1 MTTPGGQ
8 GDLAAELC
16 GITKRFGD
24 LVANDA
30 VDLALSRGAVHALLG
45 ENGAGKTTLMR
56 ILYGL
61 TGADSGSIKVDGTAV
76 RIHSPRDAI
85 AAGIGMVT
93 QHFSLVQP
101 MSVTENVILGRASGM
116 RLDLAAARA
125 SVEGAADRFGITVRP
140 DAIVA
145 DLSVGEQ
152 QRVEIVKALARD
164 CRVLILDEPTAVLVP
179 QEVEALF
186 GTLRRL
192 IAEGLSVVF
201 ISHKLG
207 EVRAISDR
215 VSVMRAGRMV
225 GTAPGDTDEREL
237 ARMMVGRPTFGV
249 DRQEPLWHDGEA
261 RLQVRGLRAR
271 GNHGLATLH
280 DIDFDVHSGEIVG
293 VAGVSGNGQTEL
305 AEVLSGMRR
314 ATAGSV
320 QVEGQELA
328 GADPEAI
335 MAAGIGRIPE
345 DRHASL
351 VLDLPVSLNLIMER
365 IDDFAPGGR
374 LDRGGIE
381 AHAADLIERYQIKAR
396 PNDRVA
402 TLSGGNI
409 QKVLLAR
416 VLSRD
421 PRVIVVSQPTRG
433 LDVGAS
439 EYVREELLARRRDG
453 AAILLMSED
462 LDELL
467 GLSDRIVVLYEGRIV
482 GRLVAAAADREQ
494 IGLLMAGRGQAA
506 DDDCHGHQAGHRT

>member
-1 MTTPGGQ
+1 MTTSGGQ
-8 GDLAAELC
+8 GNLAAELC
-16 GITKRFGD
+16 GITKHFGD

-30 VDLALSRGAVHALLG
+30 VDLALTKGEVHALLG

-61 TGADSGSIKVDGTAV
+61 TTADAGTTRVDGAAV
-76 RIHSPRDAI
+76 SIHSPRDAI

-101 MSVTENVILGRASGM
+101 MTVTENIILGRASGA
-116 RLDLAAARA
+116 RLDLGAARR
-125 SVEGAADRFGITVRP
+125 SVEEAADRFGIAVQP
-140 DAIVA
+140 DALVE

-192 IAEGLSVVF
+192 IEEGLSVVF

-207 EVRAISDR
+207 EVRTISDR
-215 VSVMRAGRMV
+215 VSVMRRGQMV
-225 GTAPGDTDEREL
+225 GTAPGHTDEREL

-249 DRQEPLWHDGEA
+249 ERQEPLWHDGEA
-261 RLQVRGLRAR
+261 RLQVSGLCAR
-271 GNHGLATLH
+271 GNHGLAALH
-280 DIDFDVHSGEIVG
+280 DIELEVHAGEIVG

-305 AEVLSGMRR
+305 AEVLSGMRSV
-314 ATAGSV
+314 TAGSISV
-320 QVEGQELA
+320 DGTDLTDS
-328 GADPEAI
+328 GPERI
-335 MAAGIGRIPE
+335 MAAGVGRIPE

-351 VLDLPVSLNLIMER
+351 VLDLPVSLNLIMEH

-374 LDRGGIE
+374 LDRAGIE
-381 AHAADLIERYQIKAR
+381 AHAEELIERYQIKAR
-396 PNDRVA
+396 PDDRVA

-421 PRVIVVSQPTRG
+421 PRVIIVSQPTRG

-439 EYVREELLARRRDG
+439 EYVRKELLDRRRDG

-462 LDELL
+462 LDELV
-467 GLSDRIVVLYEGRIV
+467 GLSDRIVVLYEGRVV
-482 GRLVAAAADREQ
+482 GRIEAAAADPEQ
-494 IGLLMAGRGQAA
+494 LGMLMAGRGTAEATTA
-506 DDDCHGHQAGHRT
+506 DTEATA